1 MEDNWLHRF
10 LAWDFRPAHFCLD
23 DVRAGV
29 PAAIAAGIGAIVVS
43 PNHVATAAK
52 ALDKYIRQNHA
63 GPGTNTAPETNAGVD
78 ANDGAGDNDE
88 STVLTIIA
96 AVGFPTGRH
105 HILVKAS
112 EARLAISQGAHRVW
126 ASVDTSTA
134 DANAALSDMIS
145 LREAVPYPAHLGV
158 VVPDYAGLQPSG
170 SEPHSDARASS
181 QRCSELVSTCEFAKV
196 DQLVVMPPEHSSAP
210 ADTKMPAVTALLA
223 AAQQLPDRIPTVL
236 DAGAGRAAST
246 EQNGCQQSA
255 ALPASSVS
263 LESSLSLSG
272 SSLAEWL
279 VAESADLAANKKAL
293 EQGLEKAETAKQI
306 LAVVPVAPE
315 DIRAVSS

>member
-10 LAWDFRPAHFCLD
+10 LAWDFRPAHFCLH

-52 ALDKYIRQNHA
+52 ALEKYIRENHT
-63 GPGTNTAPETNAGVD
+63 GPEVNSGVV
-78 ANDGAGDNDE
+78 ANDGVGDSDGAGDIDE
-88 STVLTIIA
+88 SAVLTIIA

-126 ASVDTSTA
+126 ACVDTSTT

-145 LREAVPYPAHLGV
+145 LREAVPYPADLGI

-170 SEPHSDARASS
+170 AESHSGARASA
-181 QRCSELVSTCEFAKV
+181 QRRAELVSTWEFAKV
-196 DQLVVMPPEHSSAP
+196 DQLGVVPPEHSSAP
-210 ADTKMPAVTALLA
+210 AAAGLLA
-223 AAQQLPDRIPTVL
+223 AAQHLPDRIPIVL
-236 DAGAGRAAST
+236 DAGAGKAATT
-246 EQNGCQQSA
+246 EQNGCQHA
-255 ALPASSVS
+255 A
-263 LESSLSLSG
+263 SLSE

-293 EQGLEKAETAKQI
+293 EKTLEKRLEKAETAKPI
-306 LAVVPVAPE
+306 LAVVPVDPE
-315 DIRAVSS
+315 EIRAVSS

>member
-10 LAWDFRPAHFCLD
+10 LAWDFRPAHFCLN

-63 GPGTNTAPETNAGVD
+63 GPESNAGRESNAGVD
-78 ANDGAGDNDE
+78 ANDGAGDTDE

-112 EARLAISQGAHRVW
+112 EARLAISQGAHRIW
-126 ASVDTSTA
+126 ACVDTSTA

-170 SEPHSDARASS
+170 SEPHSDARASA

-196 DQLVVMPPEHSSAP
+196 DQLVVMPPEYSSAP
-210 ADTKMPAVTALLA
+210 AATNMPAVTGLLA
-223 AAQQLPDRIPTVL
+223 AAQQLPGRIPTVL
-236 DAGAGRAAST
+236 DAGAGRAAIT

-255 ALPASSVS
+255 SLPV
-263 LESSLSLSG
+263 

-293 EQGLEKAETAKQI
+293 EKGPEKTETAKQI
-306 LAVVPVAPE
+306 LAVVPVDSE
-315 DIRAVSS
+315 DLRGVSS